1 MLKEYM
7 RSFNLTVEYE
17 SELTGVPVASIRTI
31 LAGKKGYLRDI
42 KKLAEGLGVDEET
55 IYDFDKG
62 VRYGKVDN

>member
-7 RSFNLTVEYE
+7 RSFNLDVEYV
-17 SELTGVPVASIRTI
+17 SEITNVSVKSIRTI